1 MMPTCGTR
9 YYTFDVD
16 ANEWQ
21 THYKEDFTDEQKQK
35 ITQVLE
41 ESARKFDLWEANP
54 DGEII
59 EDRLSQVTYSALGQQ
74 ASPEKKYAWAEA
86 NKAVRKQM
94 RDDVAAKLPEFEVR
108 LGGTTSVDITKIGV
122 DKAYGMKKLMEA
134 TGVSKEEILFF
145 GDKIEEG
152 GNDFPVKN
160 LGIDCIAVERWQDTA
175 YALEGIIAVTE

>member
-1 MMPTCGTR
+1 M
-9 YYTFDVD
+9 
-16 ANEWQ
+16 
-21 THYKEDFTDEQKQK
+21 
-35 ITQVLE
+35 
-41 ESARKFDLWEANP
+41 
-54 DGEII
+54 
-59 EDRLSQVTYSALGQQ
+59 
-74 ASPEKKYAWAEA
+74 
-86 NKAVRKQM
+86 
-94 RDDVAAKLPEFEVR
+94 PEFEVR

-134 TGVSKEEILFF
+134 TGASKEEILFF

>member
-1 MMPTCGTR
+1 M
-9 YYTFDVD
+9 
-16 ANEWQ
+16 
-21 THYKEDFTDEQKQK
+21 
-35 ITQVLE
+35 E
-41 ESARKFDLWEANP
+41 ESARKFDLWEENP

-86 NKAVRKQM
+86 NKVVRKQM

-134 TGVSKEEILFF
+134 TGASKEEILFF

-152 GNDFPVKN
+152 GNDFPVLR
-160 LGIDCIAVERWQDTA
+160 LGIEARAVSGWEETAAFVEEYVERA
-175 YALEGIIAVTE
+175 RGVR